1 MSWSRELRIARRSM
15 RTAMRAAAAMAGS
28 KSKLPAS
35 LRLSPRSLD
44 VPPRVPAGPVEIRGF
59 GSNPGR
65 LSMFVY
71 LPPNGPRRDGPLI
84 VLLHGCGQSA
94 SNFARETGW
103 IALAE
108 GLRVPLVLPE
118 QSGENNH
125 GRCFN
130 WFRPVHTARDGGE
143 AQSIREMVATA
154 IQRFAADP
162 KRVFVAG
169 LSAGGAMTAALLAA
183 YPDVFA
189 GGAVIAGLP
198 VGAASSTSEALRR
211 MADAGPERSPAAW
224 ADQVRRTAP
233 IRYAGR
239 WPRLA
244 IWHGDADRVVDP
256 GNSRNLAMQW
266 SALHGVDTP
275 ATEITNLREMRR
287 ERWHAARQTVV
298 ELWSVPNLAHAWP
311 EGAAKNIGCFW
322 GIAAG

>member
-1 MSWSRELRIARRSM
+1 MKWSRELRIARRSM
-15 RTAMRAAAAMAGS
+15 RTAIRAAAAMAGS

-35 LRLSPRSLD
+35 LRL
-44 VPPRVPAGPVEIRGF
+44 PPQSSNSSRRGPIGLAEVREF

-65 LSMFVY
+65 LSMFVH
-71 LPPNGPRRDGPLI
+71 LPPNAPRRDGPLI

-94 SNFARETGW
+94 SSFARDAGW
-103 IALAE
+103 IALAARI
-108 GLRVPLVLPE
+108 GVPLVLPE

-143 AQSIREMVATA
+143 ALSIREMVATA
-154 IQRFAADP
+154 IERFAADP

-189 GGAVIAGLP
+189 GGAVVAGLP

-211 MADAGPERSPAAW
+211 MAEAGPERSPAVW
-224 ADQVRRTAP
+224 ADQVRRVAP
-233 IRYAGR
+233 IRYTGR
-239 WPRLA
+239 WPRLS
-244 IWHGDADRVVDP
+244 IWRGDADRVVDP
-256 GNSRNLAMQW
+256 ENSRNLARQW
-266 SALHGVDTP
+266 SALQGVD
-275 ATEITNLREMRR
+275 ASAIEITEHHGMRR

-298 ELWSVPNLAHAWP
+298 ELWSIPDLAHDWP
-311 EGAAKNIGCFW
+311 QAAANSIASFW
-322 GIAAG
+322 GIATD